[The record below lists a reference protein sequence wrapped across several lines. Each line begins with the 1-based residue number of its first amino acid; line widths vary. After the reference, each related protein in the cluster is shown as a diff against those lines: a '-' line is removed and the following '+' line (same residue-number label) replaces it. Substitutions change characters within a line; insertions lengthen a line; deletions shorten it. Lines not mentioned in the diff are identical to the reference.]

1 MLAMHRPALTKR
13 RLFQLGF
20 AEQPNFGISY
30 FIGGFHERQKGQP
43 ARKVVNVALMGGSR
57 SGKSRFIRSLNTCIT
72 KESKEFPSENPSQSS
87 TMLTGVYEKN
97 GIYFIFSE
105 LSVSTAEMWMAE
117 SRTSKTQ
124 GLISTSCCTRFD
136 AVMLIFDDAHDD
148 SFLETMRL
156 EQQLSPTFPRFYV
169 VARSMRGNSGL
180 TPVNID
186 E

>member
-1 MLAMHRPALTKR
+1 MLAMHRPALAKR

-20 AEQPNFGISY
+20 AEQPNFGVSY
-30 FIGGFHERQKGQP
+30 FTRGFHERQRGQP

-72 KESKEFPSENPSQSS
+72 RDSKELPSENPSQSS
-87 TMLTGVYEKN
+87 TVLTGVYEKN
-97 GIYFIFSE
+97 GIYYIFSE
-105 LSVSTAEMWMAE
+105 LSVSTAEMWMTE
-117 SRTSKTQ
+117 TQIPKTQ

-136 AVMLIFDDAHDD
+136 VVMLIFDDAHDD
-148 SFLETMRL
+148 SFLEAMRL

-169 VARSMRGNSGL
+169 VAGSIRGNSGL

-186 E
+186 K